1 MFCTN
6 CGAKILPGQTF
17 CTNCG
22 EAVTGGNDVNTGYA
36 NNYGG
41 TVYDNTQTGAYYN
54 NAQQASNIGSSY
66 QYTDTNTYNTGAYNT
81 STYNTPSYNTPT
93 YTTPAYN
100 TPVYNTPVM
109 KPKKMGTGVLAIA
122 ICVAI
127 LGGITYGYT
136 HLPSLLA
143 GNKSSGAEPD
153 PAPVSVAAASTTEEP
168 EEIDN
173 SYDDQDGVEVAS
185 GTEASTEDQNTVP
198 ASSGGY
204 STMKKTDGT
213 SSEFAEAD
221 AKGYADTDFSGYGKM
236 EYEFATAY
244 MGTDEFI
251 FVPNGKLN
259 GDTLIRGKKL
269 SEFCDY
275 VDTKVPSTVGKLDR
289 ELFYK
294 VLAVDLVDSSLGADD
309 DVYLAQSL
317 MYAMTFAINFSDMQ
331 VDMNYVRIVNDASTR
346 YYYSVTAFGVDDI
359 WMIDYTNKLCYMKK
373 GTTEYQD
380 HGDFALFSDGSYGLY
395 ILLSM
400 SYFGLE
406 IS

>member
-6 CGAKILPGQTF
+6 CGAEILPGQTF

-22 EAVTGGNDVNTGYA
+22 EAVTGGNDGNTGYG

-41 TVYDNTQTGAYYN
+41 SVYDNSQAGAYYN
-54 NAQQASNIGSSY
+54 NAQQASPVTPSY
-66 QYTDTNTYNTGAYNT
+66 QYTDSNVYNTGTYGT
-81 STYNTPSYNTPT
+81 STYGAQ
-93 YTTPAYN
+93 AYS
-100 TPVYNTPVM
+100 TPVYNAPVYNNPVV
-109 KPKKMGTGVLAIA
+109 KPKKMGTGILAIA

-136 HLPSLLA
+136 HLPSLLG

-153 PAPVSVAAASTTEEP
+153 PAPVSVAAASTEEP
-168 EEIDN
+168 DEINEIDN
-173 SYDDQDGVEVAS
+173 NNGDQDKVEVAS
-185 GTEASTEDQNTVP
+185 GTDATTDDQNTVP

-213 SSEFAEAD
+213 STEFAEVD
-221 AKGYADTDFSGYGKM
+221 AKGYAETDFSGYGKM

-244 MGTDEFI
+244 MGTDEYI

-259 GDTLIRGKKL
+259 GDTLIRDKKL

-275 VDTKVPSTVGKLDR
+275 VDTKLPSSVGKLDR

-294 VLAVDLVDSSLGADD
+294 VLAADIVDSSLGAAD

-317 MYAMTFAINFSDMQ
+317 MYALTFAVNFSDMQ
-331 VDMNYVRIVNDASTR
+331 VDLNYVRILNGATTR
-346 YYYSVTAFGVDDI
+346 YYYNVSVFGNDDI
-359 WMIDYTNKLCYMKK
+359 WMIDYKNKLCYMNK
-373 GTTEYQD
+373 GTTEYND
-380 HGDFALFSDGSYGLY
+380 HGDFALFSDESYGLY
-395 ILLSM
+395 ILLGM

-406 IS
+406 IK